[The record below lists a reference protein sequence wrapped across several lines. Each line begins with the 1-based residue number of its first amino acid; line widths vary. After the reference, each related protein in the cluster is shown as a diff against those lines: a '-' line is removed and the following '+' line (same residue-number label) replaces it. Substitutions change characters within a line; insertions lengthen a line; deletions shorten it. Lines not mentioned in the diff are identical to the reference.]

1 MGISSLPLLFPMTA
15 LEWVPAFYS
24 HQPAAAQ
31 AFFVSGDCPM
41 RFPEPITKDIA
52 PRFLTDEQ
60 KAIYVAGF
68 NEALYVIKSMNQPLP
83 AQDEKES
90 PQ

>member
-1 MGISSLPLLFPMTA
+1 
-15 LEWVPAFYS
+15 
-24 HQPAAAQ
+24 
-31 AFFVSGDCPM
+31 M

-52 PRFLTDEQ
+52 PRFLSDEQ

-68 NEALYVIKSMNQPLP
+68 NEALYVIKRMNEPLP

>member
-1 MGISSLPLLFPMTA
+1 MKTLFRNP
-15 LEWVPAFYS
+15 
-24 HQPAAAQ
+24 HQAG
-31 AFFVSGDCPM
+31 FFVSGDCRM

-68 NEALYVIKSMNQPLP
+68 NEALYVIKSMNQPAP
-83 AQDEKES
+83 QQDEKEVKS
-90 PQ
+90 